1 MALLLNVPYVEKDQA
16 KALGA
21 RWNPELKTWYVTNK
35 SKYAQFEQW
44 LGGSLIVYDHIYV
57 VEGIHT
63 CYRCEKETTV
73 IGFGFETYYDF
84 HEPNSD
90 LDDGEIHIGPIN
102 SQLPK
107 KLAIQL
113 KERYGLRTGYSKT
126 IGSSYCANHC
136 RNCNAFFGNFYLFDE
151 VETPFFID
159 GEEAA
164 SKLILR
170 KINLPYDIAV
180 TAEVSYGSEDYNIK
194 KYARIVD
201 SDLKWE

>member
-1 MALLLNVPYVEKDQA
+1 MALLLNVPFAEKDQA

-21 RWNPELKTWYVTNK
+21 RWNPELKAWYVPDRT
-35 SKYAQFEQW
+35 KYTQFERW
-44 LGGSLIVYDHIYV
+44 LDGPMIIYDHIYI

-73 IGFGFETYYDF
+73 IGFGFETYYEV
-84 HEPNSD
+84 HESNPV
-90 LDDGEIHIGPIN
+90 LDATDIHIGPIN

-107 KLAIQL
+107 KLAAQL
-113 KERYGLRTGYSKT
+113 KERYGLRMGYSKT

-136 RNCNAFFGNFYLFDE
+136 RNCNALFGNFFLFEE

-159 GEEAA
+159 GEESA

-180 TAEVSYGSEDYNIK
+180 SAEIPYGSEDYNIK
-194 KYARIVD
+194 EYAKIVD